1 MLLKESI
8 NENWSSEMKGIWKML
23 LEQAIIEVLRMH
35 SSKTKTRDTKPLKY
49 KDITKYLQED
59 FPDEHR
65 DEPITDKRVRNAL
78 KKIIN
83 SELSK
88 EDKDKSICYTVFER
102 NGEEYKTDFWAP
114 RSISDVELKYLIDSV
129 LYSKIFDSETAQDL
143 AGRIQQISGKN
154 LYRMTS
160 YAAGNLFGRQRLTID
175 VDVLEN
181 IRLIMDAAE
190 RDAFI
195 NFNWNVYDV
204 AGTKIGLKRNGSHT
218 VKPIHIILNDG
229 RYFMLA
235 RYQNKDKIYT
245 FSVDLMSEI
254 AVNNEIRD
262 KVKTEDL
269 KREFNRAR
277 YSLQHPYNMGGDPE
291 YFKLRVKREALS
303 RVVDSFSYEIKII
316 SDSIT
321 ETTVDI
327 KVRASLEGMK
337 RWLLFHYD
345 SAEILDAGDKF
356 KELFSEAVNTLCE
369 KYVKK

>member
-1 MLLKESI
+1 
-8 NENWSSEMKGIWKML
+8 ML
-23 LEQAIIEVLRMH
+23 LEQAIIEVLRKH
-35 SSKTKTRDTKPLKY
+35 SSETKTRDTKPLKS
-49 KDITKYLQED
+49 KEITKCLIQD

-65 DEPITDKRVRNAL
+65 VKPITDKRVSNTL

-83 SELSK
+83 SELEK
-88 EDKDKSICYTVFER
+88 EDKDKSIRYTVYER
-102 NGEEYKTDFWAP
+102 SGEEYKTNYWMP

-143 AGRIQQISGKN
+143 ARRIQQMSGKN

-181 IRLIMDAAE
+181 IQLIMDAAE

-195 NFNWNVYDV
+195 SFNWNVYDV
-204 AGTKIGLKRNGSHT
+204 VGKKMGLKKIDSYT
-218 VKPIHIILNDG
+218 VKPSQIILGDG

-254 AVNNEIRD
+254 TINNKIQD
-262 KVKTEDL
+262 KVKTENL
-269 KREFNRAR
+269 KRDFNRAR
-277 YSLQHPYNMGGDPE
+277 YSLQHPYNMGGNPE
-291 YFKLRVKREALS
+291 HFKLRVKRGYLS
-303 RVVDSFSYEIKII
+303 RVVDMFSYEIEII
-316 SDSIT
+316 SNSIT

-327 KVRASLEGMK
+327 KVSASQEGMK
-337 RWLLFHYD
+337 RLLLFHYD
-345 SAEILDAGDKF
+345 AVEILDPDDEF
-356 KELFSEAVNTLCE
+356 KEQLLEAVNALCE
-369 KYVKK
+369 KYRKI